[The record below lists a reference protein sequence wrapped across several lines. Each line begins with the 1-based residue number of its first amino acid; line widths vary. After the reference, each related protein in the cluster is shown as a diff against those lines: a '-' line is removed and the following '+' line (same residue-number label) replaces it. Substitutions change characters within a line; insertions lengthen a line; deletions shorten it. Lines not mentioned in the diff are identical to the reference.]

1 MVAIMKSSLS
11 VALSIATVLTPV
23 WTAGTFTPEAMLSVD
38 RRGAAVPNAAGT
50 LAFSAGNQ
58 YNFTTHK
65 RKYYLNVLDL
75 ATGSKTLFSN
85 SSADS
90 NPVWLPG
97 TKSKFAWFHSED
109 DGSTTVN
116 VGDAT
121 TPDAE

>member
-1 MVAIMKSSLS
+1 MVALIKSSLS
-11 VALSIATVLTPV
+11 IALSLASILHPV

-38 RRGAAVPNAAGT
+38 RRGSAIPNKAGT

-75 ATGSKTLFSN
+75 ASGSTTLFSN

-97 TKSKFAWFHSED
+97 TESKFVWFHSED

-116 VGDAT
+116 VGDTT
-121 TPDAE
+121 TPDVE

>member
-1 MVAIMKSSLS
+1 MVAIMKSPLSIALS
-11 VALSIATVLTPV
+11 VASILTPV
-23 WTAGTFTPEAMLSVD
+23 WSAGTFTPEAMLSID
-38 RRGAAVPNAAGT
+38 RRGVAVPNDAGT

-75 ATGSKTLFSN
+75 ATGSTTLISN

-97 TKSKFAWFHSED
+97 SATKFVWFHSED

-116 VGDAT
+116 VGDAA